1 MKTKIVFTSL
11 FLCLMLSTQKGFGV
25 FAAGDDTLV
34 NQTKQAILIVGGKV
48 SSIQYVQPN
57 LNRARVYTD
66 ITIAVSKVIKGR
78 PNINQKTVKFRIEG
92 GRGIEPSNGRVF
104 IEEIS
109 TTPKFKIGQEL
120 ILFLQKRTW
129 GDGWAFYDGLY
140 PFVYPP
146 YPTIQTLREN
156 GSKTKVVNFYLAH
169 YKQKYTLDIPVDIA
183 YRLLDNAIKAPEDVT
198 LLENTVRP
206 IKDIRKPGYR
216 IVQVESQDFLSM
228 LKSELTKIE
237 TKIKEREARN

>member
-1 MKTKIVFTSL
+1 MKTKIVFASL

-25 FAAGDDTLV
+25 FVAGDDTLV

-78 PNINQKTVKFRIEG
+78 PNINQNTVKFRIEG

-104 IEEIS
+104 IEEVS

-129 GDGWAFYDGLY
+129 DDG
-140 PFVYPP
+140 
-146 YPTIQTLREN
+146 
-156 GSKTKVVNFYLAH
+156 
-169 YKQKYTLDIPVDIA
+169 
-183 YRLLDNAIKAPEDVT
+183 
-198 LLENTVRP
+198 
-206 IKDIRKPGYR
+206 
-216 IVQVESQDFLSM
+216 
-228 LKSELTKIE
+228 
-237 TKIKEREARN
+237 